1 MKNDGLFIPQDLRQ
15 MRSLGLS
22 RRDMEKQLAVYSRG
36 PGYLRLE
43 RPCSP
48 GDGIRVVTSAQR
60 KKLIQYY
67 DAEVARCKILKFVP
81 ASGAASR
88 MFASWFTA
96 SEKGSFG
103 EIGLDRS
110 FFADLKKMPFYSL
123 LDKDDKARPM
133 FKQKNVKAVLE
144 YMLLS
149 KGLQFGWLP
158 KALIPFHAYRNG
170 EVRTAL
176 EEHLE
181 EAAGITVKDGGICRL
196 HFTISTEHAKAVK
209 ALLKSVIPRYEKHYL
224 VRFKIGLSVQSPTTN
239 MLAVDEN
246 NMPFRDDLGR
256 LVFRPGGHGALLGN
270 LQALDAD
277 IIFVKNI
284 DNITPDALQ
293 KKILPYKKMLGG
305 LALQL
310 RQSIFTILRRLDEE
324 QLTSE
329 DIEAMAVFCKSE
341 LQVSLPKG
349 FATLSLKEKKQ
360 QIFLLLNRPLRICGM
375 VRNVGEPGGGPFWVQ
390 EKDKSQTL
398 QIVELA
404 HVDQRKPSQ
413 VDIWSRA
420 SHFNPVDMVCCTKN
434 HRGEKFNL
442 DDYVNQSAYLISKK
456 TEKGRH
462 IKAQEMPG
470 LWNGGM
476 AYWNTVFVEL
486 PLMVFNPVKT
496 VYDLLR
502 PQHTCGK
509 RR

>member
-1 MKNDGLFIPQDLRQ
+1 

-22 RRDMEKQLAVYSRG
+22 RQDMEKQLAVYSSG
-36 PGYLRLE
+36 PRYLRLE

-60 KKLIQYY
+60 KKLVQYY
-67 DAEVARCKILKFVP
+67 DAEADRYKILKFVP

-88 MFASWFTA
+88 MFAAWFTA

-103 EIGLDRS
+103 DTGRDRS
-110 FFADLKKMPFYSL
+110 FFTDLRKMPFYSL
-123 LDKDDKARPM
+123 LEKEDKVRLM
-133 FKQKNVKAVLE
+133 LRQKDVKALLE
-144 YMLLS
+144 HILLS
-149 KGLQFGWLP
+149 RGLQFGWLP

-181 EAAGITVKDGGICRL
+181 EAASITVKDGGICRL

-209 ALLKSVIPRYEKHYL
+209 ALLKLVIPRYEKHYH
-224 VRFKIGLSVQSPTTN
+224 VRFKIDLSVQSPTTN
-239 MLAVDEN
+239 MVAADEN
-246 NMPFRDDLGR
+246 NMPFRDENGR

-270 LQALDAD
+270 LQSLDAD

-284 DNITPDALQ
+284 DNIAPDTLQ

-310 RQSIFTILRRLDEE
+310 RQSIFTILRHLEE
-324 QLTSE
+324 DPFTSQ

-341 LQVSLPKG
+341 LKASLPKG
-349 FATLSLKEKKQ
+349 FSKLSLQEKKQ
-360 QIFLLLNRPLRICGM
+360 QIFLILNRPLRICGM

-390 EKDKSQTL
+390 EHDKSQTL
-398 QIVELA
+398 QIVESA

-413 VDIWSRA
+413 MNIWSRA

-502 PQHTCGK
+502 PQHRGGK
-509 RR
+509 RI